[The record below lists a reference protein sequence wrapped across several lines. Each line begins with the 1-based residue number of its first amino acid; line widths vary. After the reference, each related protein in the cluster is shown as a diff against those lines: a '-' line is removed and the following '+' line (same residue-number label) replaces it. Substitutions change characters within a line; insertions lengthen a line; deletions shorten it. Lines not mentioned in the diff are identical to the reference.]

1 MYPNFFFSFAQ
12 KIIKKNQSS
21 IIFMNC
27 ITVLC
32 LVFCLAEPG
41 GTTLIDLLVNIWE
54 IPIGLIVLC
63 TK

>member
-1 MYPNFFFSFAQ
+1 MYPFLFFFPQ
-12 KIIKKNQSS
+12 KIRKKNQSS
-21 IIFMNC
+21 IMFMNC

-41 GTTLIDLLVNIWE
+41 GTTLIDPLANIWE
-54 IPIGLIVLC
+54 ITIGLIVLC